1 MKYILRSLLIRL
13 SLISSVLF
21 AFTAGAQY
29 IAPPAPEIVSAWKL
43 DSENVV
49 LIFRHDGVFYFIDG
63 MTGHLGMER
72 GTYEWDKTTG
82 AFSVNVIVDTND
94 DAGLSH
100 PGSATT
106 ISIVGNTLNYTVV
119 GEGTFPFTRV
129 VNTPSAIVGSWHVP
143 GLDANLT
150 FLADG
155 TYYHS
160 QEPSSL
166 DNPGS
171 ITGMERGTYTWNSG
185 SGALT
190 ATPLAD
196 TNGDLGLSDPR
207 PSYNASIS
215 GNIMTLVEGDET
227 YVLQRITPSIPPI
240 NTQVDFEVS
249 KFANYEQSSAA
260 APALLPVP
268 VPPSGDHPFW
278 GEAYI
283 DNVSGTGGTLS
294 ITGQA
299 VQNFVND
306 RGWFIE
312 KEYTSLSALN
322 AASAFPNGV
331 NYTFSRTGGSATLS
345 FPANG
350 TFPPVP
356 AIVGADNDGAW
367 SDGIYVLGKNQTL
380 IWSAHTA
387 FDPNILATVLTVVD
401 QDTGEIVMEQE
412 VIQGDIVSY
421 DFRGKLNGGATY
433 DVILEHVKIASS
445 TTSGTG
451 PFAGKVGYALYN
463 SNTRFAMATENRHV
477 QILVAWKQKISGQQ
491 SASLLSPIGAAFT
504 ARVEGT
510 GISATFPSS
519 NITLTKPDSSTVP
532 FQLDIDRW
540 DAGAEFASFAE
551 LQTAFP
557 DGTYSI
563 NIGGD
568 PTPIIVSGT
577 NYPNQP
583 LMTSSA
589 GTWVNGK
596 LQITASQAA
605 AGFTLSS
612 NHSTGN
618 GFETL
623 DVLDVALDE
632 YVVRAVNDLDPAPQ
646 PTDTSVSASFGPNL
660 LTVGKSYEVE
670 VEFDEVVDFTA
681 LQGKSWGLSP
691 NGSSSAFGL
700 LSSTTLLTI
709 EVIADAPPVVEF
721 VVAVKD
727 VRHVQTGPSTVILDP
742 APVTPTNGGPFGFAA
757 GVQGQNMVS
766 LPAPTVTPPP
776 GTPSTPQD
784 PFYNTLFFDASDDE
798 LSWRYGPNAN
808 DWGAT
813 SQAGIDNRFPN
824 GTYTF
829 LVNGVSV
836 PLNLTGNSYPNI
848 PQFTLTGGSWING
861 KYAMD
866 SANSLTVTTN
876 TFTGYSA
883 NVDARIGLMV
893 NDAGVEFF
901 RNSSP
906 TTNFATYTVPTNT
919 LSPNEIAIVDAEFGS
934 IVDRSNAIPGA
945 YCVALYARQ
954 LKAEVHIL
962 PKIITQS
969 SSRVMQPN
977 TSVNLEVSATGS
989 PLTPGGSMNYQWS
1002 KNGVILPDETS
1013 PTLGVLSD
1021 SADIAGTYTC
1031 TVSNAVGSATSEPI
1045 ILEYADAYQ
1054 AYIAGFSLNSATIG
1068 APDGDFDNDGID
1080 NLLEYLLGG
1089 NPTLPSSG
1097 LLPSITKPP
1106 GSNNLIFTYKRKTA
1120 ATGVTQ
1126 VIEHATNLSPPWT
1139 TAVHGQNGVSIL
1151 TTPVP
1156 GDTTTEQV
1164 TVTIPSATVSRFVR
1178 LKASR

>member
-1 MKYILRSLLIRL
+1 MKIILRSLPIHL
-13 SLISSVLF
+13 SFISSALLALPAV
-21 AFTAGAQY
+21 AQY
-29 IAPPAPEIVSAWKL
+29 STPPPPEIVSAWKL

-49 LIFRHDGVFYFIDG
+49 VIFRHDGVFYFIDG

-72 GTYEWDKTTG
+72 GTYEWDKDTG
-82 AFSVNVIVDTND
+82 AFSVDVIVDTND

-100 PGSATT
+100 PGAATT
-106 ISIVGNTLNYTVV
+106 VSIVGNTLNYTVA
-119 GEGTFPFTRV
+119 GEGTFALARV
-129 VNTPSAIVGSWHVP
+129 VNTANAIVGSWHLP
-143 GLDANLT
+143 GLDANVT
-150 FLADG
+150 FLSDG

-160 QEPSSL
+160 EESDNEPEST
-166 DNPGS
+166 
-171 ITGMERGTYTWNSG
+171 TGMERGTYSWNS
-185 SGALT
+185 STGALS
-190 ATPLAD
+190 ATPITD
-196 TNGDLGLSDPR
+196 TNGDIGLSNPT
-207 PSYNASIS
+207 PSFNATIT

-227 YVLQRITPSIPPI
+227 YVLRRITPILAPLAR
-240 NTQVDFEVS
+240 NDFEVD
-249 KFANYEQSSAA
+249 KFANYRQSSAA
-260 APALLPVP
+260 APSLLPG
-268 VPPSGDHPFW
+268 PPNDDQPFW

-283 DNVSGTGGTLS
+283 DTVSGTGGTLG

-306 RGWFIE
+306 DGWSIA
-312 KEYTSLSALN
+312 KEYTTLSALN
-322 AASAFPNGV
+322 AASAFPNGA

-350 TFPPVP
+350 AFPPAP
-356 AIVGADNDGAW
+356 AILGNGENGAW
-367 SDGIYVLGKNQTL
+367 NNGVYVLGQNQTL

-387 FDPNILATVLTVVD
+387 FDPTILVTVLTVVD
-401 QDTGEIVMEQE
+401 QDTGFEIMKEE

-421 DFRGKLNGGATY
+421 DFRGKLTPGATY
-433 DVILEHVKIASS
+433 DVILEHVKIAGS

-451 PFAGKVGYALYN
+451 PFAGKLGYALYN
-463 SNTRFAMATENRHV
+463 SNTRFSMATENRHV
-477 QILVAWKQKISGQQ
+477 HTLVAWKQKISGQQ
-491 SASLLSPIGAAFT
+491 SPSLLSPIGAAFN
-504 ARVEGT
+504 AGVEGS

-557 DGTYSI
+557 DGTYNI

-568 PTPIIVSGT
+568 PTPIIVSGA

-583 LMTSSA
+583 LVTSSA

-596 LQITASQAA
+596 LRITASQAA

-646 PTDTSVSASFGPNL
+646 PTDTSVSASIGPNL

-681 LQGKSWGLSP
+681 LQGKPWGLSP
-691 NGSSSAFGL
+691 DGSASAFGL

-709 EVIADAPPVVEF
+709 EVIADSPPVVEF

-727 VRHVQTGPSTVILDP
+727 VRHFQTGQGTVILDP
-742 APVTPTNGGPFGFAA
+742 SPVTPTNGGPFGFAA

-776 GTPSTPQD
+776 GTPSTIQD
-784 PFYNTLFFDASDDE
+784 PFYNTLFFDAADDE
-798 LSWRYGPNAN
+798 LSWRYGPDAN

-836 PLNLTGNSYPNI
+836 PLSLTGDAYPNI
-848 PQFTLTGGSWING
+848 PQLTLTGGSWING

-866 SANSLTVTTN
+866 AANALTVTTN
-876 TFTGYSA
+876 TFTGYGS
-883 NVDARIGLMV
+883 NVDGRVFLEI
-893 NDAGVEFF
+893 NDTSVEHF
-901 RNSSP
+901 RSSSP
-906 TTNFATYTVPTNT
+906 ATNFATLSVPSNS
-919 LSPNEIAIVDAEFGS
+919 LPLNDISRIDAEFGA
-934 IVDRSNAIPGA
+934 IVSKSNAIPGSYSA
-945 YCVALYARQ
+945 ALYARQ

-969 SSRVMQPN
+969 PSRVMQPN
-977 TSVNLEVSATGS
+977 TSVNLEVAATGS
-989 PLTPGGSMNYQWS
+989 PMSPGGSMLYQWR
-1002 KNGVILPDETS
+1002 KNGVILPDES
-1013 PTLGVLSD
+1013 SSTLAVLAD
-1021 SADIAGTYTC
+1021 SAGISGTYTC
-1031 TVSNAVGSATSEPI
+1031 TVSNSVGSATTEPI
-1045 ILEYADAYQ
+1045 IIEYADAYQ
-1054 AYIAGFSLNSATIG
+1054 AYATGFALNSATGG

-1080 NLLEYLLGG
+1080 NLLEFVLGG
-1089 NPTLPSSG
+1089 SPTDSNPN
-1097 LLPSITKPP
+1097 LLKNATTTP
-1106 GSNNLIFTYKRKTA
+1106 A
-1120 ATGVTQ
+1120 ATGR
-1126 VIEHATNLSPPWT
+1126 NLVFFYDRKSAASSVNVVLETSPSLTGIWT
-1139 TAVHGQNGVSIL
+1139 AAIHGVNGVVISTSTL
-1151 TTPVP
+1151 DGST
-1156 GDTTTEQV
+1156 QRV
-1164 TVTIPSATVSRFVR
+1164 TATIPSEETKLFVR
-1178 LKASR
+1178 LRATR